1 MEEPFIRGGM
11 PRTAEMAAKL
21 SRYGFTECSTLRHFL
36 LSVCGVHPDCCELL
50 YIRGMLR
57 TCLNRHDDGSPW
69 FADLRAMERQVSLA
83 MADGRPGEAG
93 PAASVR
99 E

>member
-1 MEEPFIRGGM
+1 MDDLFLNRVM
-11 PRTAEMAAKL
+11 PRTADMAARL

-36 LSVCGVHPDCCELL
+36 LSACGEYPAPCTLQ

-69 FADLRAMERQVSLA
+69 FADLRVMEQQVSRA
-83 MADGRPGEAG
+83 MVGG
-93 PAASVR
+93 
-99 E
+99 